1 MITLRNIP
9 LNLKTWFID
18 NNGWR
23 HYAGFLAIGY
33 IFLFVG
39 NTDLARMTKEFPLSF
54 MWSFYQQD
62 FILKLFALAIPTL
75 ILSYDI
81 EARQKNRFNIPI
93 SVPDI
98 VFGVLGVWS
107 AILLEVKYHNIFLL
121 VFFSLV
127 FSAAVGYLILQL
139 NNKLK

>member
-1 MITLRNIP
+1 MITLRNIAV
-9 LNLKTWFID
+9 NLKKWFID

-23 HYAGFLAIGY
+23 HYAGFLAFGY
-33 IFLFVG
+33 IILFVG
-39 NTDLARMTKEFPLSF
+39 NTDLAKGTKEFPLSF
-54 MWSFYQQD
+54 LWSFYQQNL
-62 FILKLFALAIPTL
+62 ILKLVALAIPTL
-75 ILSYDI
+75 IFSFEI
-81 EARQKNRFNIPI
+81 EARQKNKFNIPI

-107 AILLEVKYHNIFLL
+107 AIYLEAKCHNIFLL
-121 VFFSLV
+121 VFFSLA